1 MHNALTMLIFSR
13 VLRSAALAALIFP
26 VISVSAH
33 ARFLELLFL
42 RNLTQEKI
50 AGLPESMRELIEEG
64 ASPNIAISAGGSNL
78 LHSTITLN
86 APEIARILLDA
97 GVRGWDTPEERFHCR
112 SAATVPSDAAVE
124 ILKMMLDH
132 GCQIDA
138 KDKNG
143 KTLLDYAAEFGNAKA
158 VRVLLERGADTS
170 ALSPAAK
177 RGIESRAQI
186 REVFR
191 EFENRRAS
199 GSAAVSAN

>member
-1 MHNALTMLIFSR
+1 
-13 VLRSAALAALIFP
+13 
-26 VISVSAH
+26 
-33 ARFLELLFL
+33 
-42 RNLTQEKI
+42 
-50 AGLPESMRELIEEG
+50 
-64 ASPNIAISAGGSNL
+64 
-78 LHSTITLN
+78 
-86 APEIARILLDA
+86 
-97 GVRGWDTPEERFHCR
+97 
-112 SAATVPSDAAVE
+112 
-124 ILKMMLDH
+124 MMLDH

-143 KTLLDYAAEFGNAKA
+143 ETLLDYAAEFGNAKA
-158 VRVLLERGADTS
+158 VRVLLERGVDAS

>member
-1 MHNALTMLIFSR
+1 MHNALAMLIFSR
-13 VLRSAALAALIFP
+13 ALRSAALAALIFP

-33 ARFLELLFL
+33 AQGNAADEIERFIFV
-42 RNLTQEKI
+42 RR
-50 AGLPESMRELIEEG
+50 AREAQKKETRDPSARSSSARRRKNDRG
-64 ASPNIAISAGGSNL
+64 A
-78 LHSTITLN
+78 
-86 APEIARILLDA
+86 ARA
-97 GVRGWDTPEERFHCR
+97 FCSTPEERFHCR
-112 SAATVPSDAAVE
+112 SDATFPSDAAVE

-143 KTLLDYAAEFGNAKA
+143 ETLLDYAAEFGNAKA
-158 VRVLLERGADTS
+158 VRVLLERGADAS

-199 GSAAVSAN
+199 GCAAVSAN